1 MKLTSHLEDVIS
13 GKIYEQNTLLFSN
26 ADRIYRK
33 TESWPES
40 DFLKHWLRAAIVS
53 SMSILNELI
62 LEDFK
67 VTNEQEKVVNANVF
81 KTNLHRLTERSVF
94 ELFKL
99 LAGYHLTIFF
109 RKERELE
116 LTQGEFEERVFSA
129 FDFTRDDEKNYK
141 ELFLEY
147 SGNPPRYFAHLFDQF
162 FTKGYELPYE
172 DKRTE
177 AATVFFFE
185 SLFQSYSAFVK
196 VLQENISKL

>member
-1 MKLTSHLEDVIS
+1 MKLTSHLKDVIS
-13 GKIYEQNTLLFSN
+13 GKIYKQNTLLFNN

-33 TESWPES
+33 TESWPDS
-40 DFLKHWLRAAIVS
+40 DFLKHWIRAAIVS
-53 SMSILNELI
+53 SMSILNDLI
-62 LEDFK
+62 FEDFK
-67 VTNEQEKVVNANVF
+67 VTNEQERVVNANSF
-81 KTNLHRLTERSVF
+81 KTNSQHLNERSVF

-109 RKERELE
+109 KKERQLG
-116 LTQGEFEERVFSA
+116 LTQEEFEERVFSA

-147 SGNPPRYFAHLFDQF
+147 SSNPPPYLGHLFDQF

-185 SLFQSYSAFVK
+185 SLFQSYSAFLK
-196 VLQENISKL
+196 VLQENISNL